1 LKVRLDDVMQS
12 LFYPYDAVYLYYI
25 PLETVLMFRGG
36 NIFGKAVHGIATL
49 QDARDREGDFIALPD
64 LGEAG
69 RLKVMHGFVQT
80 LPEGETRDK
89 VEELLKEENPEI
101 RLEYFLRGKNLLLD
115 WFTYRDH
122 VYREFSRK
130 WCEEMEL
137 EWIE

>member
-1 LKVRLDDVMQS
+1 MKVRLDDVMQS

-36 NIFGKAVHGIATL
+36 MIFGKAVHGIATIE
-49 QDARDREGDFIALPD
+49 DAKQRQEEFISLPD

-69 RLKVMHGFVQT
+69 RLKVMQGFAQT
-80 LPEGETRDK
+80 LPEGEVRDE
-89 VEELLKEENPEI
+89 VVQLLREEDPEA
-101 RLEYFLRGKNLLLD
+101 RLEYYLRGEKRLLD

-122 VYREFSRK
+122 VYREFSKK